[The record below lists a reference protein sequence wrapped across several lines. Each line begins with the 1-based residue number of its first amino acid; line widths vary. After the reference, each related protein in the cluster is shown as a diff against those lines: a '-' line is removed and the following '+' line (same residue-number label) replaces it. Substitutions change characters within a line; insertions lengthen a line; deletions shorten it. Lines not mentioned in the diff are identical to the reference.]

1 MDILELK
8 DFFNA
13 IFAQSPALCFSL
25 FLKIGLI
32 LLPFLFIF
40 ANDHPWSMI
49 KVFLKF
55 N

>member
-1 MDILELK
+1 L
-8 DFFNA
+8 NA
-13 IFAQSPALCFSL
+13 IFAQSLPVCFSF

-40 ANDHPWSMI
+40 ANDHLWFMI